1 MKKIKLEF
9 KKKGEGIS
17 KSLSAFVRLRDSI
30 FAAGDEGV
38 DLARLKE
45 FDDGSCFKLKELIS
59 LSHWFDLP
67 IPPQKEQTKQVMEV
81 DLEGMDFD
89 YTNQLLWMV
98 GSHSLKR
105 GRAKTE
111 FDARKNLETLDQVK
125 PDANRF
131 FLGYVI
137 LRKNKNKQFRFSL
150 SEDGNNTR
158 AAQLRCD
165 ATTSELLDEIRRD
178 SLFTRFCDK
187 NGGIPGKDNGINI
200 EGLACA
206 PDGRVLLGMRGPVLR
221 GIAIV
226 LELAPERI
234 DSPDTKADQLQL
246 TKIGPTG
253 LKYRRHFLDLAGYG
267 IRDLCWDGD
276 DLLVLAGPTTGLD
289 SPPLIFR
296 WKAAIKAF
304 GKMSGNE
311 EKFIWRSENRLVQ
324 QDIGSTWKQTETGAD
339 HAEAIALYDKK
350 RLMIGYDSPSTKRF
364 HKPASVMADIVD
376 L

>member
-9 KKKGEGIS
+9 EKEGKGIA
-17 KSLSAFVRLRDSI
+17 KSLSAFVRLGDSI

-45 FDDGSCFKLKELIS
+45 FDDGTCFKLKELIN
-59 LSHWFDLP
+59 LSNWFDLP
-67 IPPQKEQTKQVMEV
+67 IPPLKEQTKQVMEV

-105 GRAKTE
+105 GKANAM
-111 FDARKNLETLDQVK
+111 FDTKRNLELLGEVNR
-125 PDANRF
+125 DANRF
-131 FLGYVI
+131 FLGCVS
-137 LRKNKNKQFRFSL
+137 LHKNKNNQFRL
-150 SEDGNNTR
+150 SPGESDNNTR

-165 ATTSELLDEIRRD
+165 ATTSELLDEIRHD
-178 SLFTRFCDK
+178 TLFTCFCDK
-187 NGGIPGKDNGINI
+187 NDGIPGKDNGIDI

-206 PDGRVLLGMRGPVLR
+206 PNARVLIGMRGPVLR
-221 GIAIV
+221 GIAII

-234 DSPDTKADQLQL
+234 NSPNTKADLLQL

-253 LKYRRHFLDLAGYG
+253 LKYRRHFLDLAGHG

-276 DLLVLAGPTTGLD
+276 DLLILAGPTTGLD
-289 SPPLIFR
+289 SPPLVFR
-296 WKAAIKAF
+296 WKAAIKAL
-304 GKMSGNE
+304 GKMSGDE
-311 EKFIWRSENRLVQ
+311 EKFIWRSEDMLSQ
-324 QDIGSTWKQTETGAD
+324 QSLGSTWKQIEAGAD
-339 HAEAIALYDKK
+339 HAEAIALFDKK

-364 HKPASVMADIVD
+364 HKPASVIVDIVD